1 MFQIVTSNKA
11 SRSAKKLPRQ
21 YKSRLVELLLTLR
34 ENPVPSEYYD
44 IKKLRGEE
52 DTFRARL
59 GDVRVVYEIDW
70 REKTVHILIVERR
83 GRAYSQ

>member
-11 SRSAKKLPRQ
+11 SRSAKKLPKQ

-59 GDVRVVYEIDW
+59 GDIRVVYEIDW
-70 REKTVHILIVERR
+70 REKIVHILLVEHR
-83 GRAYSQ
+83 GRAYSS